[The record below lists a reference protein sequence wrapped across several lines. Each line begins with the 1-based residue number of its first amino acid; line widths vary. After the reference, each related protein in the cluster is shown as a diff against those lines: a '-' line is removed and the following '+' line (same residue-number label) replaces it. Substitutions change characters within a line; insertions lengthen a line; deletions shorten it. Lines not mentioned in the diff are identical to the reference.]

1 MRRAILTLGGT
12 AAGLAALFSF
22 KTHSLAGVAALST
35 QSSPGTASAA
45 PMSGS
50 GSMGPTTPSHKGTM
64 GTGKST
70 SKKSGMG
77 SGGKTSGT
85 GSGGTTSGT
94 GSGSTTSGM
103 SSGTSKPTSSGTMA
117 TQRTLTGAVENT
129 QYGPMQVQVTLT
141 GTKIT
146 EITVLQ
152 HTNEG
157 QLSAQ
162 IDSNALP
169 KLTAEALAAQSARI
183 DAVSGASYTSS
194 GYIQSLQSALDMA

>member
-22 KTHSLAGVAALST
+22 KTHSLAGVAALGAPNP
-35 QSSPGTASAA
+35 QGTTTAA
-45 PMSGS
+45 PMGGSMMSTAPSHMGS
-50 GSMGPTTPSHKGTM
+50 GM
-64 GTGKST
+64 GTSKSTSKAT

-77 SGGKTSGT
+77 TKKT
-85 GSGGTTSGT
+85 GSG
-94 GSGSTTSGM
+94 M
-103 SSGTSKPTSSGTMA
+103 MA

-146 EITVLQ
+146 KINVLQ
-152 HTNEG
+152 QTNDG
-157 QLSAQ
+157 ATSQQ
-162 IDSNALP
+162 IDSTAIP

-194 GYIQSLQSALDMA
+194 GYTMSLQSALDMA